1 MEYPFKDLLPQ
12 DEVTAR
18 AGYYRDWSHIDA
30 DTFHQISE
38 LAKFIREK
46 GYGADTREAIAQAL
60 ERVYHDAAM
69 SGNANME
76 VSMARKNFKDLASRL
91 DAGDQATL
99 NALNEANRKIDNA
112 SGAVTMDN
120 LTQEIKTAMTGGSVA
135 VVGEGA
141 VGSINVVNH
150 SLPTTKLAVKGYLPK
165 SLTYSLTDSDTRA
178 ESVDF
183 HADSGT
189 RIISTSSDVMFQV
202 NLLTDSGQTP
212 IHQSWVDEVTIAKDG
227 NYMIRTKANS
237 TDSLTKSHLE
247 LFSINI
253 LIFDDDVAV
262 RKKDLKHVLPTHIF
276 FENGAI
282 SNTGADDN
290 TTIASTRLRSQNI
303 NLSAGDKISLTDTNL
318 EMAIAIVGGSGY
330 VDGWRSVVY
339 EATEQITVRLML
351 RRKDNED
358 INPAEGNN
366 GVVFESGQSP
376 ATRKDLRELQ
386 NNQVK
391 HVTLTG
397 SDDNSGDN
405 FDNGYATLQHAL
417 DSGAKTIYVQ
427 AGNYHNQAVNATVK
441 GVNILVTGGVEGN
454 NKAIF
459 TGADTINNW
468 SEFEGIYRASYSGN
482 KRFNDV
488 FISKTLP
495 VETTGLRPTYNAVLW
510 EGNNLEDD
518 YKMKPVLTI
527 DECKSEKGTFYYDG
541 THVYV
546 NAENINAEFNAVRL
560 DNGINITG
568 DNVKMVGIVS
578 DFVTN
583 MPMNLHNV
591 SHLQAINCGAL
602 HSSSADGFGLNN
614 TYGKLMNCVGAKNRN
629 DGFNNHY
636 TGNIVLENCS
646 GINNY
651 DDGASPHEDCKLT
664 IYGGE
669 FRGNGKGGV
678 STASNGKAYVYNAKL
693 IGNRYGLYNS
703 GGEIHSSNNL
713 IKDNETALLHT
724 GEVFISISDVYVNNT
739 TELAVGSTPVE
750 TY

>member
-1 MEYPFKDLLPQ
+1 MEYPFKDLQPL
-12 DEVTAR
+12 DEATAR
-18 AGYYRDWSHIDA
+18 TGYYRDWSHIDA

-38 LAKFIREK
+38 LVRFIREK

-60 ERVYHDAAM
+60 ERVYHDAM
-69 SGNANME
+69 KSGNADME
-76 VSMARKNFKDLASRL
+76 LSMARKHFKDLAARL
-91 DAGDQATL
+91 DAGDQVAL
-99 NALNEANRKIDNA
+99 NALNEASRKIDNA
-112 SGAVTMDN
+112 AGTVTMDN

-141 VGSINVVNH
+141 VGAINVVNR
-150 SLPTTKLAVKGYLPK
+150 SLPPTKLTINGYLPK
-165 SLTYSLTDSDTRA
+165 GLIYSLSDNDTRA
-178 ESVDF
+178 ESLDF
-183 HADSGT
+183 QADAGT
-189 RIISTSSDVMFQV
+189 EIISTSSDIVFQV
-202 NLLTDSGQTP
+202 NILTDSGQSP
-212 IHQSWVDEVTIAKDG
+212 IHQGWANEVTIAKDG
-227 NYMIRTKANS
+227 NYMIRTRLNS
-237 TDSLTKSHLE
+237 TNSLTKLHLE
-247 LFSINI
+247 LFSTNI
-253 LIFDDDVAV
+253 LIFDDDIAV
-262 RKKDLKHVLPTHIF
+262 QKKYLKHILPTQIF

-282 SNTGADDN
+282 SNNGADDD

-318 EMAIAIVGGSGY
+318 EMAIAVVGGWGY
-330 VDGWRSVVY
+330 VDGWRSEVY
-339 EATEQITVRLML
+339 EATEQTTVRLML
-351 RRKDNED
+351 RRKDNGD
-358 INPAEGNN
+358 LTPAVGNN
-366 GVVFESGQSP
+366 GVIFESGQSP

-386 NNQVK
+386 SNQVK
-391 HVTLTG
+391 YVTLTG

-405 FDNGYATLQHAL
+405 IDDGYATLQHAL
-417 DSGAKTIYVQ
+417 DSGAETIYVQ
-427 AGNYHNQAVNATVK
+427 AGNYHNQSVTSTVK
-441 GVNILVTGGVEGN
+441 DVDILVTGGVEGN

-459 TGADTINNW
+459 TGADTINDW
-468 SEFEGIYRASYSGN
+468 SEFEGIHRASYSGN
-482 KRFNDV
+482 QRFNDV
-488 FISKTLP
+488 FVSKTLP

-568 DNVKMVGIVS
+568 DNVKLVGIVS

-583 MPMNLHNV
+583 MPMNLHNI

-614 TYGKLMNCVGAKNRN
+614 TYGRLMNCVGAKNRN
-629 DGFNNHY
+629 DGFNNHF
-636 TGNIVLENCS
+636 TGNIVLENCF

-651 DDGASPHEDCKLT
+651 DDGASPHEDCKMT

-669 FRGNGKGGV
+669 YRGNGKGGV
-678 STASNGKAYVYNAKL
+678 STASNGKAYVYSAKL
-693 IGNRYGLYNS
+693 IGNRYGLFNS

-713 IKDNETALLHT
+713 IKDNKTALLHT
-724 GEVFISISDVYVNNT
+724 GEVFVSINDTYVNNT
-739 TELAVGSTPVE
+739 TELADGSTPVE